1 MKILHLSTYDI
12 TGGAAR
18 AAYRLHNG
26 LRTLG
31 HDSTMLVER
40 RASRDPAVVA
50 FRRPMD
56 LRSRLARR
64 LRRERIARDLARYAS
79 TRRRGEWFS
88 DDRTGHGAALAGHIP
103 PADVINLHWIA
114 QFVDYRAFFGA
125 IPARTPV
132 VWTLHDMSP
141 FTGGCHYDW
150 GCSKFSGQC
159 GACPALGS
167 SRPDDLARDIWRR
180 KQDAFARVP
189 EGRLHIVAPSRWM
202 AAEAGRSALLG
213 RFPVAVIPNGIDTG
227 DFAPRDRA
235 AARDALGIPPGV
247 PAVLFV
253 ADQMDQARK
262 GFSLLVEALRGLD
275 DARDLHLLSIG
286 SSSPALDLPFPH
298 LHLGRIDS
306 DRLLSLVYS
315 AADVFALPSLQD
327 NLPNTV
333 IEALACGTPV
343 AAFDAGGTRDM
354 VRPGETGALAPAGD
368 VEGLRRALADLLRDP
383 DRRAALGENCRRVAV
398 QEYAIDVQAQRYAD
412 LYAAILA
419 GEG

>member
-1 MKILHLSTYDI
+1 MKILHLSTYDV

-18 AAYRLHNG
+18 AAYRLHSG
-26 LRTLG
+26 LRTHG

-40 RASRDPAVVA
+40 RASRDPAVMA

-56 LRSRLARR
+56 LRSRLLRR

-79 TRRRGEWFS
+79 TPRRGEWFS
-88 DDRTGHGAALAGHIP
+88 DDRTEHGAALVAQLP

-114 QFVDYRAFFGA
+114 QFVDYRGFFGTV
-125 IPARTPV
+125 PAWTPV

-150 GCSKFSGQC
+150 GCGKFSGQC
-159 GACPALGS
+159 SACPALS
-167 SRPDDLARDIWRR
+167 SDRPDDLARDIWQR

-189 EGRLHIVAPSRWM
+189 EGRLHIVAPSRWL

-213 RFPVAVIPNGIDTG
+213 RFPFAVIPNGIDTD

-235 AARDALGIPPGV
+235 AARDVLGIPPGV

-262 GFSLLVEALRGLD
+262 GFGLLVEALRRLD
-275 DARDLHLLSIG
+275 DVPGLHLLSIG

-298 LHLGRIDS
+298 LHLGRIDN

-333 IEALACGTPV
+333 IEAFACGTPV

-398 QEYAIDVQAQRYAD
+398 QEYSSELQARRYAD
-412 LYAAILA
+412 LYVAILA
-419 GEG
+419 GKG